1 MGDSRIELARAIIE
15 KYIDIALKNK
25 KQFSKKYLA
34 MVLYN
39 ENPDLFKDSEAART
53 YIRTVL
59 QTAGNKKYK
68 IDNEI
73 ARKFALIPETIDEVV
88 NTEPFF
94 IPKFIK
100 KSLVLADIHGRFYDK
115 KAFEIAIND
124 GVKHGCDSVIILGD
138 YMDFYKDSKFD
149 KDPSIAYIF
158 EEQEWGQDVLS
169 LLQETFKYV
178 VLKKGNHDVRREKRI
193 ERLSITMPEL
203 MGISSYQDYL
213 FFEGS
218 NINFV
223 EDYNH
228 IVFGK
233 LNMFHGHEYY
243 GGAGIHVAYN
253 RLHKTF
259 DNSMSAHSHITNSVG
274 IKTIN
279 NEFYGSWTI
288 ACLCKLFAKYAP
300 KNNWNHGFARI
311 EKEDSGEF
319 EVNNRRI
326 INGKIF
332 SA

>member
-1 MGDSRIELARAIIE
+1 MQKSPTELARAIVE
-15 KYIDIALKNK
+15 KYIEIALKNK

-34 MVLYN
+34 TVLYS
-39 ENPDLFKDSEAART
+39 ENPDVYKDSEMARL

-59 QTAGNKKYK
+59 QARGNRKQKK
-68 IDNEI
+68 DDEI
-73 ARKFALIPETIDEVV
+73 ARRFALIPETINEVE
-88 NTEPFF
+88 NTEPFI
-94 IPKFIK
+94 IPDFVKNA
-100 KSLVLADIHGRFYDK
+100 LVIADIHGRFYDK
-115 KAFEIAIND
+115 SALEIAIND

-138 YMDFYKDSKFD
+138 YMDFYQDSKFD
-149 KDPSIAYIF
+149 KDPSLAYIF

-169 LLQETFKYV
+169 MLQDTFKYV
-178 VLKKGNHDVRREKRI
+178 LLKKGNHDVRREKRI
-193 ERLSITMPEL
+193 ERLLVTKPEL
-203 MGISSYQDYL
+203 TGLTNYQDYL

-218 NINFV
+218 NVKFV

-243 GGAGIHVAYN
+243 GGGIHIAYN

-259 DNSMSAHSHITNSVG
+259 DNSISAHSHVTNSVG

-288 ACLCKLFAKYAP
+288 GCLCKLFAKYFP

-311 EKEDSGEF
+311 EKENSGDF